1 MPGPPGIPAAPS
13 SAANTIGRVNKKS
26 PGKRVALAA
35 LLCAA
40 GVAVLAA
47 PSFCFTAWQ
56 EILTHYYCR
65 QLVKDPSRM
74 IAMVEAT
81 QGTFDRFAL
90 PIVLESTA
98 GQSALL
104 DSFLTLL
111 TMRDDGTLPRGNL
124 GRTGVVFLWINER
137 HVGYCTEYS
146 GFYKPID
153 SFEHLGWYR
162 DWDRDF
168 NPETFLK
175 VWNHLAKLKGK
186 VLTSTINPKLSFE
199 FLSREEAQSVA
210 NGLPV
215 LHFSM
220 RPNGGMTLAGRR
232 LTSPPPGSSS
242 PRSGPPGPPGS
253 PDARRA

>member
-1 MPGPPGIPAAPS
+1 MD
-13 SAANTIGRVNKKS
+13 RVRRIS
-26 PGKRVALAA
+26 RGKNVAFAA

-40 GVAVLAA
+40 VVAVLAA
-47 PSFCFTAWQ
+47 VSWQ

-65 QLVKDPSRM
+65 QLVKDPRRM
-74 IAMVEAT
+74 IAMVDAA

-111 TMRDDGTLPRGNL
+111 TMRDDGPLPRGNL
-124 GRTGVVFLWINER
+124 GRTGVVFLWINKR

-162 DWDRDF
+162 DWDRNF

-175 VWNHLAKLKGK
+175 VWNHLVNLKGK
-186 VLTSTINPKLSFE
+186 VLTSTINPELSFE
-199 FLSREEAQSVA
+199 FLSGEEAQSVA
-210 NGLPV
+210 NSIGISLS
-215 LHFSM
+215 SM
-220 RPNGGMTLAGRR
+220 LSMPPNGGMILVGRR

-242 PRSGPPGPPGS
+242 PRSGLPGPPGS
-253 PDARRA
+253 PGAGRA